1 MSLFAGDFGTWA
13 LSAGDLYQRCTFTG
27 GCLSDHPSGS
37 HLMVKM
43 TLWYKGIRM
52 LVPQSHPS
60 SCPLSLSHHDIH
72 VNGSLWYG
80 QHLLTNPSVT
90 LGRKFQGWQREQTGT
105 HDISSQEKDTPS
117 RYVTSHG
124 NASFTR
130 SEPQGPSI
138 PKSSPLLST
147 LTKVLTAWRN
157 AMVTTKEKKQK
168 TRATAIEEEE
178 QISSIFHRI
187 QLPFLV
193 IYLYS

>member
-1 MSLFAGDFGTWA
+1 
-13 LSAGDLYQRCTFTG
+13 
-27 GCLSDHPSGS
+27 
-37 HLMVKM
+37 MVKM

-60 SCPLSLSHHDIH
+60 SYPLSLSHHDIH

-90 LGRKFQGWQREQTGT
+90 LGRKYQGWQREQTGN
-105 HDISSQEKDTPS
+105 HGISSQEKDAPS

-130 SEPQGPSI
+130 SEPQDPSI

-157 AMVTTKEKKQK
+157 AMATTKEKKQK
-168 TRATAIEEEE
+168 LVQQPSKKKNKILP
-178 QISSIFHRI
+178 SSIGSNFHSSSYIYTHRNFYRI
-187 QLPFLV
+187 LV
-193 IYLYS
+193 IFHICE